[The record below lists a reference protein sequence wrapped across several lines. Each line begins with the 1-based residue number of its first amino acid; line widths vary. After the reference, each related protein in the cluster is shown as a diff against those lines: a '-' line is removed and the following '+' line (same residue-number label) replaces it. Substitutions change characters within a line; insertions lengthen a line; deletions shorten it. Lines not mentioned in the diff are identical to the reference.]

1 VAELCG
7 INTAQLATNA
17 HHQELGIK
25 SASHGLAGRP
35 LSGRDRRRL
44 IDIAAKVVVLAAEQ
58 PLRINLEDPVSNL
71 RHETALAHNL
81 SPSLRA

>member
-1 VAELCG
+1 
-7 INTAQLATNA
+7 
-17 HHQELGIK
+17 
-25 SASHGLAGRP
+25 
-35 LSGRDRRRL
+35 L
-44 IDIAAKVVVLAAEQ
+44 IDIAAKVVVFAAEQ